1 MCYSPSPYFSRI
13 KKKGLTNITNTL
25 QESKSTLPF
34 GSITF
39 TPNTNLEKLT
49 EVSVE
54 KTSPKKR
61 ATTGKTENTKRISKK
76 PIKVMLS
83 AKTNTH
89 SKKRINVIKRKGGV
103 YKTRPSINP
112 KLSLKAQ
119 IAIDLATESVNC
131 GINSSRIAKNDH
143 KRQVQ
148 LGASNLREEWLAE
161 KKEAA
166 LFFTEAEKTKQNLLH
181 MRRQLYSKVTKTK
194 VEQERESSKKRLEQV
209 QNEILFK
216 SEIHVNHKKKL
227 KEDEEERKRNS
238 ICIRANIRE
247 EHKNAEEKMRL
258 NSIQEE
264 HDSYELK
271 WAGERDTKE
280 YKKKCE
286 EQRRESFAFRNA
298 EGVRQ
303 RLEKEKG
310 NMANIDGIDERDGG
324 NNEYIVDSKVVSDAE
339 KRREIKNNSNY
350 QKNR

>member
-1 MCYSPSPYFSRI
+1 MTFTAYNDECHSYNGNSICSGSSEESIKSVLATKVFGDLVADQDQENSLCYSPSPYFSRI

-25 QESKSTLPF
+25 HESKCTLPF

-54 KTSPKKR
+54 KASPKKR
-61 ATTGKTENTKRISKK
+61 VTTGKTESTKRISKK

-83 AKTNTH
+83 AKTTAH
-89 SKKRINVIKRKGGV
+89 SKKRINLIKKKGGV

-148 LGASNLREEWLAE
+148 LDASNLREEWLAE

-166 LFFTEAEKTKQNLLH
+166 LFFTEAEKTKHNLLH

-194 VEQERESSKKRLEQV
+194 VEHERESSKKT
-209 QNEILFK
+209 
-216 SEIHVNHKKKL
+216 S
-227 KEDEEERKRNS
+227 
-238 ICIRANIRE
+238 
-247 EHKNAEEKMRL
+247 
-258 NSIQEE
+258 
-264 HDSYELK
+264 
-271 WAGERDTKE
+271 
-280 YKKKCE
+280 
-286 EQRRESFAFRNA
+286 
-298 EGVRQ
+298 
-303 RLEKEKG
+303 
-310 NMANIDGIDERDGG
+310 
-324 NNEYIVDSKVVSDAE
+324 
-339 KRREIKNNSNY
+339 
-350 QKNR
+350 

>member
-1 MCYSPSPYFSRI
+1 MTFTAYNDECHSYHGNSICSGGSEESIKSVLATKVFGDLVADQDQENSLCYSPSPYFSRI

-89 SKKRINVIKRKGGV
+89 SKKCINVIKRKGGV

-131 GINSSRIAKNDH
+131 GINSSRTAKNDH

-148 LGASNLREEWLAE
+148 LDASNSREEWLAE
-161 KKEAA
+161 KKRGCHN
-166 LFFTEAEKTKQNLLH
+166 LYRSRKDKTKPASH
-181 MRRQLYSKVTKTK
+181 AASI
-194 VEQERESSKKRLEQV
+194 
-209 QNEILFK
+209 ILQ
-216 SEIHVNHKKKL
+216 SH
-227 KEDEEERKRNS
+227 
-238 ICIRANIRE
+238 
-247 EHKNAEEKMRL
+247 
-258 NSIQEE
+258 
-264 HDSYELK
+264 
-271 WAGERDTKE
+271 
-280 YKKKCE
+280 
-286 EQRRESFAFRNA
+286 
-298 EGVRQ
+298 
-303 RLEKEKG
+303 
-310 NMANIDGIDERDGG
+310 
-324 NNEYIVDSKVVSDAE
+324 
-339 KRREIKNNSNY
+339 
-350 QKNR
+350 